1 MFFKSLV
8 TFGGRSDLF
17 NFPVLSKWSQNAR
30 AALVWACFLALPL
43 PIPIKSVNPSTLTF
57 FLISQKI
64 NIEPIQKL
72 FNDYTLRVH

>member
-57 FLISQKI
+57 FF
-64 NIEPIQKL
+64 NITK
-72 FNDYTLRVH
+72 NKYRTDSKTL